1 MPHNRIDKIG
11 SDQDDALI
19 IHDDQLGA
27 AVARWDYRGRRVVA
41 GPAPTVAAGTG
52 AGTGAT
58 ATIVAGDDSACRVT
72 VTCGSTALASGVL
85 ATISLSAAFANA
97 PFVALGRR
105 DAGSAALAL
114 FATSTASTIA
124 IQSAT
129 TPAASATYS
138 FDVLLVGA

>member
-1 MPHNRIDKIG
+1 MPYVISRIGADTA
-11 SDQDDALI
+11 DALQ

-27 AVARWDYRGRRVVA
+27 TVTRWDFRGRRVVA
-41 GPAPTVAAGTG
+41 AAAVPTVTPGAG

-58 ATIVAGDDSACRVT
+58 ATIAGDDSACRVT

-114 FATSTASTIA
+114 FATTTASTIA

-129 TPAASATYS
+129 SPTASAVYS